1 MGMLP
6 YYDGMSWHAW
16 YVSLHVNIC
25 MHHIN
30 FFFLYT
36 HRDNII
42 IIIIVI
48 IMHHHASF
56 MHLIS
61 AFMLCYIQHSSFVV
75 LENRILLL
83 LLVTEVLLSTDF
95 NASSSVVDKIES
107 IVFVA
112 VDVVT
117 VDDDTCGS

>member
-1 MGMLP
+1 MACHGMPGMFP
-6 YYDGMSWHAW
+6 YTLI
-16 YVSLHVNIC
+16 YVCIISTFFSYILTVTISLSLSLSSSC
-25 MHHIN
+25 
-30 FFFLYT
+30 
-36 HRDNII
+36 II
-42 IIIIVI
+42 
-48 IMHHHASF
+48 HASF

-95 NASSSVVDKIES
+95 NASSVVDKIES